1 MALLAINKVK
11 IFRLLQKIS
20 ISNQQK
26 IQIKSF
32 FLSFF
37 IELMHKR
44 VSQTINKSACNKGFT
59 IPMDSNPA
67 YMTAYSFENPI
78 NAYEMLFVITK

>member
-1 MALLAINKVK
+1 
-11 IFRLLQKIS
+11 
-20 ISNQQK
+20 
-26 IQIKSF
+26 
-32 FLSFF
+32 
-37 IELMHKR
+37 MHKR
-44 VSQTINKSACNKGFT
+44 VSQTIKKSAYNKGFT